1 MIEIALM
8 LVMTIIGFIGGF
20 FVGLEVKKD
29 IEKSNTKLEQEKIQ
43 C

>member
-20 FVGLEVKKD
+20 FAGFEVKKD
-29 IEKSNTKLEQEKIQ
+29 IEKSNIKLEQENIQ